1 MQEEEEGV
9 KLLTKDILIQY
20 CDLRQEVKD
29 MHNRIKKIEDQIKK
43 IEADGAV
50 IDSVKGGEGGIQN
63 FKIMGF
69 PFPEHGHKT
78 TQLLVKIAKSKALE
92 NSLTEKINLVEE
104 YIGSISDSRTRRM
117 LRFRYVD
124 GMTWAKVA
132 VNMGGKTTDESI
144 RKEHERF
151 LGN

>member
-1 MQEEEEGV
+1 M
-9 KLLTKDILIQY
+9 TKDILIQY

-69 PFPEHGHKT
+69 PYPEYSKKKT
-78 TQLLVKIAKSKALE
+78 ILYVRIANLRVLEISLSEKTKS
-92 NSLTEKINLVEE
+92 VEE
-104 YIGSISDSRTRRM
+104 YIGSIGDSRVRRM

-124 GMTWAKVA
+124 DMTWAKVA

-151 LGN
+151 LVN